1 MNAKRLRA
9 IIELGETDTVE
20 FKRKFSGFEKIAR
33 EMIALA
39 NTRGGLLLVGIDDD
53 GRIIG
58 VESEKSEIDLLTSAA
73 EFYSDPPIET
83 EVDVVEIDGVDV
95 IVVEIP
101 ESRTKPHKLVYSPS
115 ERNGNVAADP
125 RDTKVYI
132 RQGEKSVMASREVV
146 RVLAATQPDAPPLV
160 LEIGKVER
168 ALFDHL
174 ERNER
179 ITLREFRHLVNISER
194 RASRSLVRLVRA
206 GLIRLFTNEGE
217 DYYTLA

>member
-20 FKRKFSGFEKIAR
+20 FKRKFSGFEKIAK

-39 NTRGGLLLVGIDDD
+39 NTRGGMILVGVDDD
-53 GRIIG
+53 GSIIG
-58 VESEKSEIDLLTSAA
+58 VDSEKSEIDLLTSSA
-73 EFYSDPPIET
+73 EYYSDPPIDHDIE
-83 EVDVVEIDGVDV
+83 VVEIDNVDV
-95 IVVEIP
+95 IVVYIP
-101 ESRTKPHKLVYSPS
+101 ESRTKPHQLVHSPS
-115 ERNGNVAADP
+115 ESNGVADP
-125 RDTKVYI
+125 RDTRVYI

-146 RVLAATQPDAPPLV
+146 RVLAAEQPDAPPLV
-160 LEIGKVER
+160 LEIGNIER
-168 ALFDHL
+168 TLFDHL
-174 ERNER
+174 EKNER

>member
-20 FKRKFSGFEKIAR
+20 FKRKFSGFEKIAK

-53 GRIIG
+53 GRIVG
-58 VESEKSEIDLLTSAA
+58 VDSEKSEIDLLTSSA
-73 EFYSDPPIET
+73 EFYSNPPIEIDV
-83 EVDVVEIDGVDV
+83 EVVDIDGVDV
-95 IVVEIP
+95 IVIKIP
-101 ESRTKPHKLVYSPS
+101 ESRTKPHQLIHSPS
-115 ERNGNVAADP
+115 ESNGIYDP
-125 RDTKVYI
+125 RDTRVYI
-132 RQGEKSVMASREVV
+132 RQGEKSVMASKEVV

-160 LEIGKVER
+160 LEIGEIER
-168 ALFDHL
+168 TLFQHL
-174 ERNER
+174 EHHER

-206 GLIRLFTNEGE
+206 GLIRLFTGQGE